1 MLPRDKIFLRNFLQ
15 KYVKKLDENTVSTE
29 EVTQIKHFFLEMQKP
44 HTDSELTNMLFLG
57 FLVQK
62 ITLYNK

>member
-1 MLPRDKIFLRNFLQ
+1 MLPREKTFLRNFLQ
-15 KYVKKLDENTVSTE
+15 KYVKKLDENTISPE
-29 EVTQIKHFFLEMQKP
+29 EITQIKHFFLEMQTP
-44 HTDSELTNMLFLG
+44 HNDSELTNMLFLG

>member
-15 KYVKKLDENTVSTE
+15 KYVKKIDENALSSE
-29 EVTQIKHFFLEMQKP
+29 ELTQIKHFFLEIQKP